1 MYSMQLASCVALTL
15 VFLVNS
21 APTSSPTSSSTSSS
35 TAEAQQQQ
43 QHLEQL
49 LMDLQEL
56 LSRMENYRNLKLPR
70 MLTFKFYLP
79 KQATELKDLQCLE
92 DELGALQRV
101 LDLTQS
107 KSFQLEDAE
116 NFISNIR
123 VTVIKLKGSENTLEC
138 QFADESVTVVEFLRR
153 WIAFCQSIISAR
165 PQ

>member
-1 MYSMQLASCVALTL
+1 MYSMQLASCVTLTL
-15 VFLVNS
+15 VLLVNS

-92 DELGALQRV
+92 DELGPLQSV

-123 VTVIKLKGSENTLEC
+123 VTVVKLKGSDNTIEC
-138 QFADESVTVVEFLRR
+138 QFDDESATVVDFLRR
-153 WIAFCQSIISAR
+153 WIAFCQSIISTS

>member
-15 VFLVNS
+15 VLLVNS
-21 APTSSPTSSSTSSS
+21 APTSSSTKE
-35 TAEAQQQQ
+35 TQ

-49 LMDLQEL
+49 LMDLQVL
-56 LSRMENYRNLKLPR
+56 LRRIDNYKNLKLPR
-70 MLTFKFYLP
+70 MLTFKFFLP

-92 DELGALQRV
+92 VELGALRSV

-123 VTVIKLKGSENTLEC
+123 VTVVKLKGSENTFEC
-138 QFADESVTVVEFLRR
+138 QFDDEPATVVEFLRR
-153 WIAFCQSIISAR
+153 WIAFCQSILTT
-165 PQ
+165 Q